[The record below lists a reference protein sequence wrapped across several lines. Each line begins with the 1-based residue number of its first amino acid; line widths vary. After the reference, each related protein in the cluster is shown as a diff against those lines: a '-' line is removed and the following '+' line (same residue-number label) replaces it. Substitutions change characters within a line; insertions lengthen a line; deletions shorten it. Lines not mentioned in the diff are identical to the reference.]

1 VNGPVELSL
10 SSICGA
16 RLHHAIADALLSQQ
30 QCTSAAD
37 TGAVAIRIIGEG
49 APHFVGVGLSHPNS
63 IDIVGPVGD
72 YAFCGADNVDVTVD
86 GDAGEFAAHS
96 LRSGQVV
103 IKGSVTDSLGS
114 MAVGGL
120 VAVYGS
126 AGARAG
132 ICLHGADIF
141 VRGNVGAEAGFRMQ
155 QGTIIIGGNAGEQLG
170 KRLQGGTIYLRGDA
184 VSISADIEEQRL
196 REPDRLKLGLLLLKA
211 GIKTPS
217 GKDFRVFRRRL
228 DS

>member
-1 VNGPVELSL
+1 MNGTVELSL

-16 RLHHAIADALLSQQ
+16 RLHHAIGQALLSQQ
-30 QCTSAAD
+30 SMETAAETS
-37 TGAVAIRIIGEG
+37 AVAIRVVGDG
-49 APHFVGVGLSHPNS
+49 VHHFVGVGVNHPNH
-63 IDIVGPVGD
+63 IDVIGSVGD
-72 YAFCGADNVDVTVD
+72 YAFCGADNVEVTID

-120 VAVYGS
+120 VAVYGT
-126 AGARAG
+126 AGARTG
-132 ICLHGADIF
+132 ICLDGADIF
-141 VRGNVGAEAGFRMQ
+141 VRGNVGAEAGYCMQ
-155 QGTIIIGGNAGEQLG
+155 QGTIIIGGNAGEKLG
-170 KRLQGGTIYLRGDA
+170 KGLQGGTIYLRGDV
-184 VSISADIEEQRL
+184 VSVSEDIEEQRL

-217 GKDFRVFRRRL
+217 GKEFRVFRRRL

>member
-1 VNGPVELSL
+1 MNGTVELSL
-10 SSICGA
+10 SSTRGA
-16 RLHHAIADALLSQQ
+16 RLHHAILDALLSKQLMEP
-30 QCTSAAD
+30 AAD
-37 TGAVAIRIIGEG
+37 TSAVAIRVVGGESQ
-49 APHFVGVGLSHPNS
+49 HFVGVGVSHPNH
-63 IDIVGPVGD
+63 IDVVGSVGD
-72 YAFCGADNVDVTVD
+72 YAFCGADNVEVIID
-86 GDAGEFAAHS
+86 GDAGDFAAHS

-103 IKGSVTDSLGS
+103 IKGSVLDSLGS

-132 ICLHGADIF
+132 ICLKGADIF
-141 VRGNVGAEAGFRMQ
+141 VRGNAGAEAGYRMQ
-155 QGTIIIGGNAGEQLG
+155 QGTIIIGGNAGERLG
-170 KRLQGGTIYLRGDA
+170 KGLHGGTIYLRGDA
-184 VSISADIEEQRL
+184 VSISEDIEEQRL

-217 GKDFRVFRRRL
+217 GKEFRVFRRRL